1 MENIIVVNNDN
12 LQDYQSKDAIVT
24 ISVVKVGDI
33 MPNGI
38 RNILYGF
45 SVKLRG
51 LLGKDLSKVI
61 LYGSYARGDF
71 QDNSD
76 VDVMVLVKI
85 SPEEIE
91 RIEESI
97 FDLAFDIEMEH
108 GIHISPIIK
117 NEEQFEYW
125 VDVLPFYRN
134 VRNEGVGI
142 A

>member
-1 MENIIVVNNDN
+1 M
-12 LQDYQSKDAIVT
+12 
-24 ISVVKVGDI
+24 KVGDI
-33 MPNGI
+33 MPETI
-38 RNILYGF
+38 SKIIYEF
-45 SVKLRG
+45 SVQLRKL
-51 LLGKDLSKVI
+51 LENDLSKVI

-71 QDNSD
+71 QENSD

-91 RIEESI
+91 KIEESI
-97 FDLAFDIEMEH
+97 FDLAFDIELEH

-134 VRNEGVGI
+134 VRNEGVELDG
-142 A
+142 

>member
-1 MENIIVVNNDN
+1 M
-12 LQDYQSKDAIVT
+12 
-24 ISVVKVGDI
+24 KVGDS
-33 MPNGI
+33 MPNTI
-38 RNILYGF
+38 SNIIYGF
-45 SVKLRG
+45 SVQLRR
-51 LLGKDLSKVI
+51 LLGNDLSKVI

-71 QDNSD
+71 HNNSG

-91 RIEESI
+91 KIEGSV

-117 NEEQFEYW
+117 NEDQFEYW

-134 VRNEGVGI
+134 VRNEGVEING
-142 A
+142 

>member
-1 MENIIVVNNDN
+1 MP
-12 LQDYQSKDAIVT
+12 ST
-24 ISVVKVGDI
+24 IS
-33 MPNGI
+33 N
-38 RNILYGF
+38 NIYGF
-45 SVKLRG
+45 SVQLRR
-51 LLGKDLSKVI
+51 LLGNDLSKVI

-71 QDNSD
+71 HDNSD

-91 RIEESI
+91 KIEESV

-117 NEEQFEYW
+117 NEDQFEYW

-134 VRNEGVGI
+134 VRNEGVEING
-142 A
+142 

>member
-1 MENIIVVNNDN
+1 M
-12 LQDYQSKDAIVT
+12 
-24 ISVVKVGDI
+24 KVGDS
-33 MPNGI
+33 MPNTI
-38 RNILYGF
+38 SNIMYGF
-45 SVKLRG
+45 SVQLRR
-51 LLGKDLSKVI
+51 LLGNDLSKVI

-71 QDNSD
+71 HDNSD

-91 RIEESI
+91 KIEESV

-117 NEEQFEYW
+117 NEDQFEYW

-134 VRNEGVGI
+134 VRNEGVEING
-142 A
+142 

>member
-1 MENIIVVNNDN
+1 M
-12 LQDYQSKDAIVT
+12 
-24 ISVVKVGDI
+24 KVGDI
-33 MPNGI
+33 MPDTI
-38 RNILYGF
+38 SNIIYEF
-45 SVKLRG
+45 SVQLRR
-51 LLGKDLSKVI
+51 LLENDLSKVI

-71 QDNSD
+71 QVNSD

-91 RIEESI
+91 KIEESI

-134 VRNEGVGI
+134 VRNEGVELDG
-142 A
+142 